1 MCESMDMYL
10 ILHIYMYVCKYM
22 CMCIC
27 IHVYMHNFL
36 FNLHLRKLMTD
47 FHTTS
52 ILYFKRLEFCSAFLA
67 LYLQLKITKVTK
79 THFSKQKVTYFPFT
93 TS

>member
-1 MCESMDMYL
+1 
-10 ILHIYMYVCKYM
+10 
-22 CMCIC
+22 
-27 IHVYMHNFL
+27 
-36 FNLHLRKLMTD
+36 MTD